1 MGVDI
6 PALVL
11 LTEAKGMPLEQ
22 LIQMIEAAILTSYSE
37 TPEANRYARVQL
49 DRETGDI
56 AIYVPT
62 FNELGERVS
71 EDVLEVEGFDRMATS
86 TARQTIKMQM
96 RATNDAEI
104 VGEFTAS
111 VGDVISGIIQQ
122 GRDPKMIHVNL
133 GRIEGKI
140 PPQDQVPGEVYTHGE
155 RIKCF
160 VVEVKQGLK
169 GPEIMLSRSHPGLVK
184 QLFALEVPEVK
195 DGIVEI
201 MGVSREA
208 GHRTKIA
215 VKSHRAGVSPKGSL
229 IGPLGARSR
238 AVMDEL
244 NGEKI
249 DIVDYDEDPAQ
260 TLNRIRSLSQQEI
273 VAVLLG
279 LDLIGKDLPEDRED
293 LKGDIEDLRTKLG
306 SEIARIVDASP
317 AQDSQI
323 NSLISQAFARKRR
336 LAITYYSPT
345 DDQVSIREITPL
357 QLTTSENR
365 DFLIAFCE
373 SAGGQRTF
381 RVDRIQSATLL
392 ESPASEIPTSSANDI
407 RTVATVK
414 ISENIR
420 RCRESLGAFVSG
432 DGPTVQVSTYSYGW
446 LSRTVMSAA
455 GAMEVTSSA
464 KIREGIAIL
473 AGKALDLYR

>member
-6 PALVL
+6 AALVQ

-22 LIQMIEAAILTSYSE
+22 LIQMIEAAVLTNYAES
-37 TPEANRYARVQL
+37 PDANRYARVQL
-49 DRETGDI
+49 DRETGEI
-56 AIYVPT
+56 QIFVPT

-86 TARQTIKMQM
+86 TARQTIKQQM

-104 VGEFTAS
+104 VGEFTTS

-140 PPQDQVPGEVYTHGE
+140 PPQEQVPGEVYTHGE

-215 VKSHRAGVSPKGSL
+215 VRSHRAGVSPKGSL

-249 DIVDYDEDPAQ
+249 DIVDYDEDPAKFVAHALAPAKVSSV
-260 TLNRIRSLSQQEI
+260 TIVDELSRSAKVVVPDYQLSL
-273 VAVLLG
+273 A
-279 LDLIGKDLPEDRED
+279 IGKD
-293 LKGDIEDLRTKLG
+293 GQN
-306 SEIARIVDASP
+306 A
-317 AQDSQI
+317 
-323 NSLISQAFARKRR
+323 R
-336 LAITYYSPT
+336 LAARLTGWRIDIHPDTPAPT
-345 DDQVSIREITPL
+345 
-357 QLTTSENR
+357 
-365 DFLIAFCE
+365 A
-373 SAGGQRTF
+373 
-381 RVDRIQSATLL
+381 
-392 ESPASEIPTSSANDI
+392 
-407 RTVATVK
+407 
-414 ISENIR
+414 
-420 RCRESLGAFVSG
+420 
-432 DGPTVQVSTYSYGW
+432 
-446 LSRTVMSAA
+446 
-455 GAMEVTSSA
+455 
-464 KIREGIAIL
+464 
-473 AGKALDLYR
+473 

>member
-6 PALVL
+6 SALVQ

-22 LIQMIEAAILTSYSE
+22 LIQMIEAAVLTAYTE
-37 TPEANRYARVQL
+37 TPEPNRYARVQL

-56 AIYVPT
+56 QIFVPT

-71 EDVLEVEGFDRMATS
+71 EDVLEVEGFDRIATS
-86 TARQTIKMQM
+86 TARQTIKQQM

-104 VGEFTAS
+104 VGEFTTS

-122 GRDPKMIHVNL
+122 GRDPKMIQVNL

-140 PPQDQVPGEVYTHGE
+140 PPQEQVPGEVYTHGE

-184 QLFALEVPEVK
+184 QLFALEVPEIK

-215 VKSHRAGVSPKGSL
+215 VRSLRAGVSPKGSL

-249 DIVDYDEDPAQ
+249 DIVDYDEDPAKYVAHALAPAKV
-260 TLNRIRSLSQQEI
+260 TSVTIVDELSRSAKVVVPDYQLSL
-273 VAVLLG
+273 A
-279 LDLIGKDLPEDRED
+279 IGKD
-293 LKGDIEDLRTKLG
+293 GQN
-306 SEIARIVDASP
+306 A
-317 AQDSQI
+317 
-323 NSLISQAFARKRR
+323 R
-336 LAITYYSPT
+336 LAARLTGWRIDIHPDTPAPT
-345 DDQVSIREITPL
+345 
-357 QLTTSENR
+357 
-365 DFLIAFCE
+365 A
-373 SAGGQRTF
+373 
-381 RVDRIQSATLL
+381 
-392 ESPASEIPTSSANDI
+392 
-407 RTVATVK
+407 
-414 ISENIR
+414 
-420 RCRESLGAFVSG
+420 
-432 DGPTVQVSTYSYGW
+432 
-446 LSRTVMSAA
+446 
-455 GAMEVTSSA
+455 
-464 KIREGIAIL
+464 
-473 AGKALDLYR
+473 

>member
-11 LTEAKGMPLEQ
+11 LTDAKGMPLEQ
-22 LIQMIEAAILTSYSE
+22 LIQMIEAEILTAYTE
-37 TPEANRYARVQL
+37 TPEPNRYARVQL

-56 AIYVPT
+56 AIYVPA

-71 EDVLEVEGFDRMATS
+71 EDVLEVEGFDRIATS
-86 TARQTIKMQM
+86 TARKTIKMQM

-122 GRDPKMIHVNL
+122 GRDPKMIHINL

-140 PPQDQVPGEVYTHGE
+140 PPQEQVPGEVYTHGE

-215 VKSHRAGVSPKGSL
+215 VRSHRAGVSPKGSL

-238 AVMDEL
+238 ALMDEL
-244 NGEKI
+244 KGEKI
-249 DIVDYDEDPAQ
+249 DIVDYDEDPVKYVAHALAPAKVSSV
-260 TLNRIRSLSQQEI
+260 TIVDELSRSAKVIVPDYQLSL
-273 VAVLLG
+273 A
-279 LDLIGKDLPEDRED
+279 IGKD
-293 LKGDIEDLRTKLG
+293 GQN
-306 SEIARIVDASP
+306 A
-317 AQDSQI
+317 
-323 NSLISQAFARKRR
+323 R
-336 LAITYYSPT
+336 LAA
-345 DDQVSIREITPL
+345 R
-357 QLTTSENR
+357 LT
-365 DFLIAFCE
+365 
-373 SAGGQRTF
+373 GW
-381 RVDRIQSATLL
+381 RIDIHPDA
-392 ESPASEIPTSSANDI
+392 PAA
-407 RTVATVK
+407 
-414 ISENIR
+414 
-420 RCRESLGAFVSG
+420 
-432 DGPTVQVSTYSYGW
+432 
-446 LSRTVMSAA
+446 
-455 GAMEVTSSA
+455 
-464 KIREGIAIL
+464 
-473 AGKALDLYR
+473 

>member
-6 PALVL
+6 PALVQ

-22 LIQMIEAAILTSYSE
+22 LIQMIEAAVLTAYTE
-37 TPEANRYARVQL
+37 TPEPNRYARVQL

-56 AIYVPT
+56 QIFVPT
-62 FNELGERVS
+62 FNELGERIS

-86 TARQTIKMQM
+86 TARQAIKQQM

-104 VGEFTAS
+104 VGEFTTS

-133 GRIEGKI
+133 GRIEGRI
-140 PPQDQVPGEVYTHGE
+140 PPQEQVPGEVYTHGE

-215 VKSHRAGVSPKGSL
+215 VRSHRAGVSPKGSL

-249 DIVDYDEDPAQ
+249 DIVDYDEDPAKFVAHALAPAKVSSV
-260 TLNRIRSLSQQEI
+260 TIVDELSRSAKVVVPDYQLSL
-273 VAVLLG
+273 A
-279 LDLIGKDLPEDRED
+279 IGKD
-293 LKGDIEDLRTKLG
+293 GQN
-306 SEIARIVDASP
+306 A
-317 AQDSQI
+317 
-323 NSLISQAFARKRR
+323 R
-336 LAITYYSPT
+336 LAA
-345 DDQVSIREITPL
+345 R
-357 QLTTSENR
+357 LT
-365 DFLIAFCE
+365 
-373 SAGGQRTF
+373 GW
-381 RVDRIQSATLL
+381 RIDIHPDT
-392 ESPASEIPTSSANDI
+392 PASTA
-407 RTVATVK
+407 
-414 ISENIR
+414 
-420 RCRESLGAFVSG
+420 
-432 DGPTVQVSTYSYGW
+432 
-446 LSRTVMSAA
+446 
-455 GAMEVTSSA
+455 
-464 KIREGIAIL
+464 
-473 AGKALDLYR
+473 

>member
-6 PALVL
+6 SALVQ

-22 LIQMIEAAILTSYSE
+22 LIQMIEAAVLTAYTE
-37 TPEANRYARVQL
+37 TPEPNRYARVQL

-56 AIYVPT
+56 QIFVPT

-71 EDVLEVEGFDRMATS
+71 EDVLEVEGFDRLATS
-86 TARQTIKMQM
+86 TARQTIKQQM

-104 VGEFTAS
+104 VGEFTTS

-140 PPQDQVPGEVYTHGE
+140 PPQEQVPGEVYTHGE

-184 QLFALEVPEVK
+184 QLFALEVPEIK

-215 VKSHRAGVSPKGSL
+215 VRSLRAGVSPKGSL

-249 DIVDYDEDPAQ
+249 DIVDFDEDPAKYVAHALAPAKV
-260 TLNRIRSLSQQEI
+260 TSVTVVDELSRSAKVVVPDYQLSL
-273 VAVLLG
+273 A
-279 LDLIGKDLPEDRED
+279 IGKD
-293 LKGDIEDLRTKLG
+293 GQN
-306 SEIARIVDASP
+306 A
-317 AQDSQI
+317 
-323 NSLISQAFARKRR
+323 R
-336 LAITYYSPT
+336 LAARLTGWRIDIHPDTPAPT
-345 DDQVSIREITPL
+345 
-357 QLTTSENR
+357 
-365 DFLIAFCE
+365 A
-373 SAGGQRTF
+373 
-381 RVDRIQSATLL
+381 
-392 ESPASEIPTSSANDI
+392 
-407 RTVATVK
+407 
-414 ISENIR
+414 
-420 RCRESLGAFVSG
+420 
-432 DGPTVQVSTYSYGW
+432 
-446 LSRTVMSAA
+446 
-455 GAMEVTSSA
+455 
-464 KIREGIAIL
+464 
-473 AGKALDLYR
+473 

>member
-6 PALVL
+6 SALVQ

-22 LIQMIEAAILTSYSE
+22 LIQMIEAAVLTAYTE
-37 TPEANRYARVQL
+37 TPEPNRYARVQL

-56 AIYVPT
+56 QIFVPT

-71 EDVLEVEGFDRMATS
+71 EDVLEVEGFDRIATS
-86 TARQTIKMQM
+86 TARQTIKQQM

-104 VGEFTAS
+104 VGEFTTS

-140 PPQDQVPGEVYTHGE
+140 PPQEQVPGEVYTHGE

-184 QLFALEVPEVK
+184 QLFALEVPEIK

-215 VKSHRAGVSPKGSL
+215 VRSLRAGVSPKGSL

-249 DIVDYDEDPAQ
+249 DIVDYDEDPAKYVAHALAPAKVSSV
-260 TLNRIRSLSQQEI
+260 TVVDELSRSAKVVVPDYQLSL
-273 VAVLLG
+273 A
-279 LDLIGKDLPEDRED
+279 IGKD
-293 LKGDIEDLRTKLG
+293 GQN
-306 SEIARIVDASP
+306 A
-317 AQDSQI
+317 
-323 NSLISQAFARKRR
+323 R
-336 LAITYYSPT
+336 LAARLTGWRIDIHPDTPAPT
-345 DDQVSIREITPL
+345 
-357 QLTTSENR
+357 
-365 DFLIAFCE
+365 A
-373 SAGGQRTF
+373 
-381 RVDRIQSATLL
+381 
-392 ESPASEIPTSSANDI
+392 
-407 RTVATVK
+407 
-414 ISENIR
+414 
-420 RCRESLGAFVSG
+420 
-432 DGPTVQVSTYSYGW
+432 
-446 LSRTVMSAA
+446 
-455 GAMEVTSSA
+455 
-464 KIREGIAIL
+464 
-473 AGKALDLYR
+473 

>member
-11 LTEAKGMPLEQ
+11 LTDAKGMPLEQ
-22 LIQMIEAAILTSYSE
+22 LIQMIEAAILTAYAE

-140 PPQDQVPGEVYTHGE
+140 PPQEQVPGEVYTHGA

-249 DIVDYDEDPAQ
+249 DIVDYDEDPVKYVAHALAPAKVSSV
-260 TLNRIRSLSQQEI
+260 TIVDELSRSAKVVVPDYQLSL
-273 VAVLLG
+273 A
-279 LDLIGKDLPEDRED
+279 IGKD
-293 LKGDIEDLRTKLG
+293 GQN
-306 SEIARIVDASP
+306 A
-317 AQDSQI
+317 
-323 NSLISQAFARKRR
+323 R
-336 LAITYYSPT
+336 LAARLTGWRIDIHPDTPAPT
-345 DDQVSIREITPL
+345 
-357 QLTTSENR
+357 
-365 DFLIAFCE
+365 A
-373 SAGGQRTF
+373 
-381 RVDRIQSATLL
+381 
-392 ESPASEIPTSSANDI
+392 
-407 RTVATVK
+407 
-414 ISENIR
+414 
-420 RCRESLGAFVSG
+420 
-432 DGPTVQVSTYSYGW
+432 
-446 LSRTVMSAA
+446 
-455 GAMEVTSSA
+455 
-464 KIREGIAIL
+464 
-473 AGKALDLYR
+473 

>member
-6 PALVL
+6 SALVQ

-22 LIQMIEAAILTSYSE
+22 LIQMIEAAVLTAYTE
-37 TPEANRYARVQL
+37 TPEPNRYARVQL

-56 AIYVPT
+56 QIFVPT

-71 EDVLEVEGFDRMATS
+71 EDVLEVEGFDRIATS
-86 TARQTIKMQM
+86 TARQTIKQQM

-104 VGEFTAS
+104 VGEFTTS

-122 GRDPKMIHVNL
+122 GRDPKMIQVNL

-140 PPQDQVPGEVYTHGE
+140 PPQEQVPGEVYTHGE

-184 QLFALEVPEVK
+184 QLFALEVPEIK

-215 VKSHRAGVSPKGSL
+215 VRSLRAGVSPKGSL

-249 DIVDYDEDPAQ
+249 DIVDYDEDPAKYVAHALAPAKV
-260 TLNRIRSLSQQEI
+260 TSVTIVDELSRSAKVVVPDYQLSL
-273 VAVLLG
+273 A
-279 LDLIGKDLPEDRED
+279 IGKD
-293 LKGDIEDLRTKLG
+293 GQN
-306 SEIARIVDASP
+306 A
-317 AQDSQI
+317 
-323 NSLISQAFARKRR
+323 R
-336 LAITYYSPT
+336 LAARLTGWRIDIHPDTPT
-345 DDQVSIREITPL
+345 
-357 QLTTSENR
+357 
-365 DFLIAFCE
+365 
-373 SAGGQRTF
+373 
-381 RVDRIQSATLL
+381 
-392 ESPASEIPTSSANDI
+392 PTA
-407 RTVATVK
+407 
-414 ISENIR
+414 
-420 RCRESLGAFVSG
+420 
-432 DGPTVQVSTYSYGW
+432 
-446 LSRTVMSAA
+446 
-455 GAMEVTSSA
+455 
-464 KIREGIAIL
+464 
-473 AGKALDLYR
+473 

>member
-6 PALVL
+6 SALVQ

-22 LIQMIEAAILTSYSE
+22 LIQMIEAAVLTAYTE
-37 TPEANRYARVQL
+37 TPEPNRYARVQL
-49 DRETGDI
+49 DRETGEI
-56 AIYVPT
+56 QIFVPT

-71 EDVLEVEGFDRMATS
+71 EDVLEVEGFDRIATS
-86 TARQTIKMQM
+86 TARQTIKQQM

-104 VGEFTAS
+104 VGEFTTS

-133 GRIEGKI
+133 GRIEGRI
-140 PPQDQVPGEVYTHGE
+140 PPQEQVPGEVYTHGE

-184 QLFALEVPEVK
+184 QLFALEVPEIK

-215 VKSHRAGVSPKGSL
+215 VRSLRAGVSPKGSL

-249 DIVDYDEDPAQ
+249 DIVDYDEDPARYVAHALAPAKVSSV
-260 TLNRIRSLSQQEI
+260 TVVDELSRSAKVVVPDYQLSL
-273 VAVLLG
+273 A
-279 LDLIGKDLPEDRED
+279 IGKD
-293 LKGDIEDLRTKLG
+293 GQN
-306 SEIARIVDASP
+306 A
-317 AQDSQI
+317 
-323 NSLISQAFARKRR
+323 R
-336 LAITYYSPT
+336 LAARLTGWRIDIHPDTPAPT
-345 DDQVSIREITPL
+345 
-357 QLTTSENR
+357 
-365 DFLIAFCE
+365 A
-373 SAGGQRTF
+373 
-381 RVDRIQSATLL
+381 
-392 ESPASEIPTSSANDI
+392 
-407 RTVATVK
+407 
-414 ISENIR
+414 
-420 RCRESLGAFVSG
+420 
-432 DGPTVQVSTYSYGW
+432 
-446 LSRTVMSAA
+446 
-455 GAMEVTSSA
+455 
-464 KIREGIAIL
+464 
-473 AGKALDLYR
+473 